1 VWGTAEQVA
10 EELIAN
16 VRRIDA
22 GGLIV
27 ALGYGGMPFDVARAN
42 QRRFAEHVLPHLKGI
57 DVGPPLGRPS
67 RA

>member
-1 VWGTAEQVA
+1 VAEQ
-10 EELIAN
+10 LIAN

-42 QRRFAEHVLPHLKGI
+42 QRRFADQVLPLLKGI
-57 DVGPPLGRPS
+57 DVGPPLGLRKSTP
-67 RA
+67 